1 MRKRSRANAE
11 HYQWGEACDGWHL
24 VKHPEMSVIYERMPP
39 GTEET
44 RHYHERARQ
53 FFFVLSG
60 VATMEIAGQ
69 TVELHPLEG

>member
-1 MRKRSRANAE
+1 
-11 HYQWGEACDGWHL
+11 
-24 VKHPEMSVIYERMPP
+24 MSVIYERMPP